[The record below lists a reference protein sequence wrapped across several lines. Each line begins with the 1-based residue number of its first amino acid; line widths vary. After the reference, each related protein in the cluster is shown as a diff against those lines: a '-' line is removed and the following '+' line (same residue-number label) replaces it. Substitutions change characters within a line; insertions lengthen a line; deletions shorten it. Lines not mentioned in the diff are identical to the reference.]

1 MPAALPLVSE
11 APTPEEL
18 QALLEAWLKAKAA
31 LLAGGSADLPLD
43 QLARAPQVE
52 QLRRQRRT
60 DEAAGLSQTIDSS
73 VRRFTVT
80 SRSANRIEAEVEL
93 RYSDEL
99 RNRQGKVMERTPQG
113 SRSNR
118 YVFGRDGKT
127 WKLVYF
133 RPLA

>member
-11 APTPEEL
+11 EPTPEEL

-31 LLAGGSADLPLD
+31 VLAGGRAELPLD
-43 QLARAPQVE
+43 ELARAPQVDR
-52 QLRRQRRT
+52 LNRQRRE
-60 DEAAGLSQTIDSS
+60 DEAAGLSQAIDSS
-73 VRRFTVT
+73 VRRFTIT

-99 RNRQGKVMERTPQG
+99 RNSQGKVLERTPEG

-127 WKLVYF
+127 WKLVFF